1 MKRKT
6 TIPILLLFPILLF
19 GQMINSFDSEPDS
32 SYWSYEIS
40 ENADT
45 TLSYV
50 NISYVSDQVAEGSG
64 AMQLDYSAHNIEA
77 WGGYAKIFH
86 MLSGGD
92 DEPGSPVEGTW
103 RLSPEAGA
111 LHVGPGDGSTWWEN
125 SLDDVTTRACLFDD
139 DYVFNADGSFNN
151 VLGEETWIEG
161 WQGGSDACGAPVYP
175 HDGSNPAT
183 YTFDAGAG
191 TVTLNGVGAY
201 LGLPKVYNDGEL
213 TDPANAPESITYD
226 IAVSGNMMTVSINY
240 GSGVW
245 TYKLVESES
254 ALVQEND
261 WMTIL
266 ETRPRDGGVWD
277 WSGYDLSLIHI

>member
-1 MKRKT
+1 M
-6 TIPILLLFPILLF
+6 
-19 GQMINSFDSEPDS
+19 
-32 SYWSYEIS
+32 
-40 ENADT
+40 
-45 TLSYV
+45 
-50 NISYVSDQVAEGSG
+50 
-64 AMQLDYSAHNIEA
+64 
-77 WGGYAKIFH
+77 
-86 MLSGGD
+86 
-92 DEPGSPVEGTW
+92 
-103 RLSPEAGA
+103 
-111 LHVGPGDGSTWWEN
+111 
-125 SLDDVTTRACLFDD
+125 
-139 DYVFNADGSFNN
+139 
-151 VLGEETWIEG
+151 GEETWIEG

-277 WSGYDLSLIHI
+277 WSGYDSISFSYYNSVAQSLTDRINLRLNLSDYGDVADPDNYAGLGLSLIHI